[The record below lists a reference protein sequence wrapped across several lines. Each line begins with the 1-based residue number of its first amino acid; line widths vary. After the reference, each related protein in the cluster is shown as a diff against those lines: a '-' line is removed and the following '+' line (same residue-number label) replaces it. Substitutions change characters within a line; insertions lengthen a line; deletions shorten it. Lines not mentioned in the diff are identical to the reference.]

1 MRETF
6 PRQVDR
12 KSRGPRGERGL
23 KFSRRRKN
31 KLFTV
36 FVDQNERLTG
46 RKARGLQIE
55 EIASK
60 RQTFL
65 SLLSG
70 RRTQTSNSFF
80 PFLYKFKGRFLLKYC
95 VAIMTPG
102 LA

>member
-1 MRETF
+1 MREIF
-6 PRQVDR
+6 PRQVDK
-12 KSRGPRGERGL
+12 KSRGPQGERGL

-36 FVDQNERLTG
+36 SVDQNERLTG

-70 RRTQTSNSFF
+70 RRTQTSNIFFFSFS
-80 PFLYKFKGRFLLKYC
+80 
-95 VAIMTPG
+95 IQI
-102 LA
+102 